1 MANNTEFPPPLPP
14 RKSTTTVISPILT
27 ILPGEVS
34 IQPLGPVL
42 HDIPEHASTVPPPLP
57 PRQVRSESTN
67 MSTAVLESTNLEL
80 DEREIAAGPSR
91 TPRPISVEV
100 TPATPELQTP
110 ASPARPINM
119 TSRSILREEPSV
131 PEAVAAPSVPE
142 TLPNPPQTAPATLSI
157 PAQPPSP
164 ARTPPP
170 LPRRPSTVPA
180 VPLPSV
186 PLPAIP
192 PPTLWIGM
200 TLVVAVLAYYR
211 LASLWLILAG
221 VGGLAYLQP
230 KVFKEEETGPERT
243 SGTDRAEAR
252 SAVGWV

>member
-1 MANNTEFPPPLPP
+1 MAEYTENAPPLPP
-14 RKSTTTVISPILT
+14 RKSITSVVRPIST
-27 ILPGEVS
+27 HLPAEVS

-42 HDIPEHASTVPPPLP
+42 EDTPEHASTLPPPLP
-57 PRQVRSESTN
+57 PRQVRPESAN
-67 MSTAVLESTNLEL
+67 VPQAVIKSINVEL
-80 DEREIAAGPSR
+80 DEGETAAGPSR

-100 TPATPELQTP
+100 TPATPEMQTP
-110 ASPARPINM
+110 ASPSRPTNTI
-119 TSRSILREEPSV
+119 SRSILREEPSL
-131 PEAVAAPSVPE
+131 PEGVAAPSVPE
-142 TLPNPPQTAPATLSI
+142 TLPGPPHTAPATLSI
-157 PAQPPSP
+157 PSQPPSP

-170 LPRRPSTVPA
+170 LPRRSSTVPA
-180 VPLPSV
+180 APLPSV

-221 VGGLAYLQP
+221 VGGLTFLQP